1 MDESN
6 LFVDVVIV
14 AMYVLLAVTLGL
26 SLWSACHGVKTHQR
40 QRSTRIAYGV
50 AAGVGLT
57 LLLTYLTG
65 STRPLPSNGSLFADP
80 FWLRV
85 ADMFIR
91 SSILIVIACS
101 VVIVIAK
108 FRR

>member
-1 MDESN
+1 MDDIT
-6 LFVDVVIV
+6 LFVNVVIV
-14 AMYVLLAVTLGL
+14 AMYVLLAVTLAL
-26 SLWSACHGVKTHQR
+26 SVWSAIHGVKTHQR

-50 AAGVGLT
+50 AVGVGLV
-57 LLLTYLTG
+57 LLLTYLFG
-65 STRPLPSNGSLFADP
+65 STRALPSNGSLFTDA

-85 ADMFIR
+85 ADMLIN
-91 SSILIVIACS
+91 SSILIIIACS

>member
-1 MDESN
+1 MDETT

-14 AMYVLLAVTLGL
+14 AMYVLLVVTLAL
-26 SLWSACHGVKTHQR
+26 SVWSAVHGVKTHQR
-40 QRSTRIAYGV
+40 QRQTRIAYSV
-50 AAGVGLT
+50 AIGVGLT
-57 LLLTYLTG
+57 LLITYLFG
-65 STRPLPSNGSLFADP
+65 STRPLSINGSLFTDT

-85 ADMFIR
+85 ADMFIH
-91 SSILIVIACS
+91 SSILIIIACS